1 MGVRDKRDRVRMP
14 SDNFPTAA
22 LPLMDEIIIR
32 GARQNNLKNIDVR
45 IPRRQLTV
53 ITGVSGSGKSSLAFD
68 VLFAEAHRRFVEAL
82 SAHGR
87 QFLQKLDAPQVDE
100 ILGLSPAIAIQQ
112 RKLPFDPRATVGS
125 ITEIVDHLR
134 LLFAKLGTLYCPAC
148 QKPVKAY
155 TIPEMVKDL
164 SEVWSEGE
172 RLMVLAP
179 WKPVPEKQL
188 PRTLKQLMRDGFARI
203 RTGGRTYELDSST
216 VIPRRPVHHLEV
228 VVDRLMLS
236 SVKSRRLA
244 ESLELALRVGKG
256 IAIVADLEG
265 DERRYSERNLCLS
278 CGREMVPP
286 SLQSLSFRHP
296 AGMCP
301 QCHGMGFIAPGDT
314 LRQAHGVDLPDE
326 SAGTHA
332 WADAGEGTDLGFV
345 PETLICRLCAGSR
358 LNETARSVRLGGLG
372 IHDVSRLS
380 LPSARAWLD
389 SLALSPSETLIASRP
404 RAEILQ
410 RLENLVELGLS
421 YLTLER
427 SAHSLSGGEVQR
439 IRLAHQLSSS
449 LSGVL
454 YVLDEPSVG
463 LHPHDQ
469 ARLLNILSRLRETGN
484 TVVVVEHDKQTILRA
499 DHVIDMGPGAGPLGG
514 EVVFAGSP
522 RALSQRVNNLT
533 GLYLAGRMS
542 VASPSSRRRPAR
554 GFLSVLGARGHNL
567 KGIDAHFPIGCLT
580 CVTGVSGSG
589 KSTLVLHTLHRA
601 LAKRLH
607 GSRAEPAPCDGIN
620 NIEAFSRVVL
630 VDQSP
635 IGGSSRSTPAT
646 YTGIFTHV
654 REIFAQVP
662 ESRARGY
669 SAARFS
675 FNVKG
680 GRCEAC
686 KGEGVQ
692 RIEMVFLP
700 DVSVQCPACG
710 GTRYKEETL
719 EIRYKGFSIAD
730 LLCMSV
736 QQSQGVLE
744 NIPPVRHRLETLAEV
759 GLGYVLLGQPGP
771 SLSGGEAQRVRL
783 AAELG
788 RRSASRA
795 LYILDEPTT
804 GLHLDDILKLLH
816 LLNRLVDQGHTVIL
830 IEHHPEV
837 VRAADHVIDLGPGGG
852 DKGGC
857 VVVAGSPE
865 EVANTKE
872 SLTGKYLWNY

>member
-1 MGVRDKRDRVRMP
+1 
-14 SDNFPTAA
+14 
-22 LPLMDEIIIR
+22 MDQIIIR

-45 IPRRQLTV
+45 IPRHRLTV

-68 VLFAEAHRRFVEAL
+68 VLFAEAHRRFIEAL
-82 SAHGR
+82 SAHSR

-100 ILGLSPAIAIQQ
+100 IRGLSPAIAIRQ

-125 ITEIVDHLR
+125 ITEILDHLR
-134 LLFAKLGTLYCPAC
+134 LLFAKLGTLFCPSC
-148 QKPVKAY
+148 RKPVKAY

-164 SEVWSEGE
+164 FDVWSEGK

-179 WKPVPEKQL
+179 WKPVPEKGLQGA
-188 PRTLKQLMRDGFARI
+188 LKQLKRDGFARV
-203 RTGGRTYELDSST
+203 RMDGGIYELDSSRA
-216 VIPRRPVHHLEV
+216 IPRRPVYRLEV
-228 VVDRLMLS
+228 VVDRLMLDMA
-236 SVKSRRLA
+236 KSRRLA
-244 ESLELALRVGKG
+244 ESLELALRVGNG
-256 IAIVADLEG
+256 VAVAAGLDG
-265 DERRYSERNLCLS
+265 DERRYSERCLCS
-278 CGREMVPP
+278 GCGREMVPP

-301 QCHGMGFIAPGDT
+301 QCRGMGFIVPRDKPEEPSAAG
-314 LRQAHGVDLPDE
+314 RPDG
-326 SAGTHA
+326 SAEMQD
-332 WADAGEGTDLGFV
+332 WAEGTEGPDLAFV
-345 PETLICRLCAGSR
+345 PETLVCRLCAGSR
-358 LNETARSVRLGGLG
+358 LNESARSVRLGGLG

-380 LPSARAWLD
+380 LPAAGDWLKNLD
-389 SLALSPSETLIASRP
+389 LPPTETVIASRP
-404 RAEILQ
+404 RMEILQ
-410 RLENLVELGLS
+410 RLENLLKLGLS

-427 SAHSLSGGEVQR
+427 SAHSLSGGEAQR
-439 IRLAHQLSSS
+439 IRLSHQLSSS

-454 YVLDEPSVG
+454 YILDEPSVG
-463 LHPHDQ
+463 LHPHDHAQ
-469 ARLLNILSRLRETGN
+469 LLDILYRLRETGN

-499 DHVIDMGPGAGPLGG
+499 DHVVDMGPGSGTMGG

-522 RALSQRVNNLT
+522 KALSQRVDSLT
-533 GLYLAGRMS
+533 GLYLSGRKPVTPRAG
-542 VASPSSRRRPAR
+542 RRRPSQ
-554 GFLSVLGARGHNL
+554 GLLSVLGARGHNL

-601 LAKRLH
+601 LAGRLH
-607 GSRAEPAPCDGIN
+607 GSIAEPAPCDGIRN
-620 NIEAFSRVVL
+620 SEAFSRVVL
-630 VDQSP
+630 VDQAP
-635 IGGSSRSTPAT
+635 IGRSPRSTPAT

-654 REIFAQVP
+654 REIFSHLP

-669 SAARFS
+669 GAARFS
-675 FNVKG
+675 FNAKG
-680 GRCEAC
+680 GRCETC
-686 KGEGVQ
+686 RGEGVQ
-692 RIEMVFLP
+692 RIEMAFLP

-719 EIRYKGFSIAD
+719 EIKYKGYSVAD
-730 LLCMSV
+730 LLRMTV
-736 QQSQGVLE
+736 QQCQGVLE
-744 NIPPVRHRLETLAEV
+744 GIPAVRHRLETLAEV

-771 SLSGGEAQRVRL
+771 SLSGGEAQRVKL

-788 RRSASRA
+788 RRSSSRA

-852 DKGGC
+852 DKGGHI
-857 VVVAGSPE
+857 VVAGSPD

-872 SLTGKYLWNY
+872 SLTGKYLRNS